1 MIENI
6 DPEQIGRIIVMV
18 PDVLGIA
25 PSSWAMPCVPAAG
38 IQSGVFVVPP
48 IGSQVWVEF
57 EQGDPDYPIWTG
69 GFWGLVADVPIFATA
84 PPAIP
89 PGQNIVLQTTGQ
101 NMIMVSDAP
110 PSPATGGVVL
120 KSVSGAMIVVN
131 ETGIYI
137 SNGQGATITL
147 VGPTVDI
154 NIGALTGAT
163 CSHARADPAHGRD
176 SDVRARRAGDADR
189 AQPARAGVGHA
200 DRDHRGAL
208 HGRGLRVRAA
218 ERQRAGRHRAV
229 GGRRRAGALGRPA
242 GGDPHAEWPTCV
254 PTGTPL
260 AAGGSADAGDRDA
273 RQP

>member
-1 MIENI
+1 MNAQSPKPGANMTRYYGKYRGTVIENI
-6 DPEQIGRIIVMV
+6 DPEQIGRIICLV

-48 IGSQVWVEF
+48 IGSGVWVEF
-57 EQGDPDYPIWTG
+57 EQGNPDYPIWTG

-110 PSPATGGVVL
+110 PSPVTGGIVL

-147 VGPTVDI
+147 VGPAVAV
-154 NIGALTGAT
+154 NIDALMVT
-163 CSHARADPAHGRD
+163 
-176 SDVRARRAGDADR
+176 
-189 AQPARAGVGHA
+189 
-200 DRDHRGAL
+200 
-208 HGRGLRVRAA
+208 
-218 ERQRAGRHRAV
+218 
-229 GGRRRAGALGRPA
+229 
-242 GGDPHAEWPTCV
+242 
-254 PTGTPL
+254 
-260 AAGGSADAGDRDA
+260 
-273 RQP
+273 